1 MNLSLYL
8 LTVLIW
14 GTTWIAIKLQ
24 MGPVA
29 ITLSI
34 AYRFALAALVLFAVL
49 LLGRRLQ
56 RLDARGQRLCMAQGV
71 CLFCLNFICFYT
83 ASQWIPSG
91 LVAVVFST
99 ATLWNALNARLWFG
113 QRIASNVM
121 AGGGLGLLGLGLL
134 FWPELVGHQATPET
148 FYGLGLALLPRH
160 AAHQEL
166 ANGLLRELPVEELPL
181 YRSWCLVHAK
191 GKRLSPVAQAF
202 VAFVR
207 EERALI
213 SQLAGR
219 FAGPGGSS

>member
-113 QRIASNVM
+113 QRIAPNVM

-134 FWPELVGHQATPET
+134 FWPELVGHQATPKPST
-148 FYGLGLALLPRH
+148 ASAWPCSARC
-160 AAHQEL
+160 ASPPATCSP
-166 ANGLLRELPVEELPL
+166 ACNRRPASA
-181 YRSWCLVHAK
+181 RSPAM
-191 GKRLSPVAQAF
+191 
-202 VAFVR
+202 
-207 EERALI
+207 
-213 SQLAGR
+213 
-219 FAGPGGSS
+219 PGACSTAP

>member
-83 ASQWIPSG
+83 A
-91 LVAVVFST
+91 A
-99 ATLWNALNARLWFG
+99 
-113 QRIASNVM
+113 AS
-121 AGGGLGLLGLGLL
+121 
-134 FWPELVGHQATPET
+134 
-148 FYGLGLALLPRH
+148 
-160 AAHQEL
+160 
-166 ANGLLRELPVEELPL
+166 
-181 YRSWCLVHAK
+181 
-191 GKRLSPVAQAF
+191 LSPT
-202 VAFVR
+202 
-207 EERALI
+207 
-213 SQLAGR
+213 
-219 FAGPGGSS
+219 PPTSSPRPPPTSASPC